1 MRHIRSV
8 IYSSFSGLAFPKPG
22 WQHICLRTVLWKS
35 HLLKVKSRQMCKD
48 LEWITKNSAECNTC
62 CHSKWSYL
70 DADFLP
76 LWWEIRN
83 GSPNF
88 LLFFFFFFYYFTFY
102 YFRLSPLLLFLVL
115 WCLLLAL
122 FLMPFPLFGWPR
134 SRARG
139 AGRSAVRRCGTMGR
153 FGQRI
158 SFPDFFPFFYF

>member
-22 WQHICLRTVLWKS
+22 WQHICLHTVLWKS

-76 LWWEIRN
+76 LWWKIRN

-88 LLFFFFFFYYFTFY
+88 LLFFFFFFK
-102 YFRLSPLLLFLVL
+102 SPSYIPWGQHLLFLTAFVMREARNKIIKICH
-115 WCLLLAL
+115 WIWNIWKKNDIC
-122 FLMPFPLFGWPR
+122 
-134 SRARG
+134 SRE
-139 AGRSAVRRCGTMGR
+139 V
-153 FGQRI
+153 RI
-158 SFPDFFPFFYF
+158 SIRAAYKKFLAWIPL

>member
-76 LWWEIRN
+76 LWWKIRN

-88 LLFFFFFFYYFTFY
+88 LLFFFFFFWSFSGQKYKNLREILEITFY
-102 YFRLSPLLLFLVL
+102 YYLCLWNIFLKF
-115 WCLLLAL
+115 LAH
-122 FLMPFPLFGWPR
+122 
-134 SRARG
+134 
-139 AGRSAVRRCGTMGR
+139 
-153 FGQRI
+153 
-158 SFPDFFPFFYF
+158 